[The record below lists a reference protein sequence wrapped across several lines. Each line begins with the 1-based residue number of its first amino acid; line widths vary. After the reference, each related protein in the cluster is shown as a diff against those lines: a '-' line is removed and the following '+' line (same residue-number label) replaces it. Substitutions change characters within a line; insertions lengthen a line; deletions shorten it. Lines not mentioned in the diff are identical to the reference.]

1 MLISST
7 KLLITWE
14 NATILHRCVGTML
27 SLGLFQLFIRFSN
40 TKIKTKKRR
49 TNPTE
54 NQVKQKEWLQCLGRV
69 RKKEND
75 SYGFQCT
82 TCSGPTVRVSAR
94 ACLDMNNSLSLS
106 YSTTK
111 VALKGKDMKHHEV
124 FCLSSSRLL
133 ESDSVISSH
142 IQ

>member
-40 TKIKTKKRR
+40 RKIKTKKKAHKSNIKSSQTKR
-49 TNPTE
+49 
-54 NQVKQKEWLQCLGRV
+54 VAAVLGRV

-75 SYGFQCT
+75 SYRFQCT
-82 TCSGPTVRVSAR
+82 TCSGPTMRVRAR

-111 VALKGKDMKHHEV
+111 VALKGKDMKHEV